1 MCISGRCI
9 SEISVEGP
17 WKFLVGVASSDH
29 KPGCNQLYEMSFN
42 TELLKGFIF
51 T

>member
-1 MCISGRCI
+1 M

-17 WKFLVGVASSDH
+17 WKFLVGVASDH
-29 KPGCNQLYEMSFN
+29 KPGCNQLYEMTFN
-42 TELLKGFIF
+42 AELLKGFIF